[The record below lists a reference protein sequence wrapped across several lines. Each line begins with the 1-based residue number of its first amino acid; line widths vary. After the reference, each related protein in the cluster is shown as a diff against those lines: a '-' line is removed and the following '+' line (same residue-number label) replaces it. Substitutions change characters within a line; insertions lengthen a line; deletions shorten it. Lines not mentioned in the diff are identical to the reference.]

1 MIRINLLQSEGGSTS
16 SGGTGFVAL
25 AGVLV
30 LLLVGALYY
39 VQSSAQ
45 ADYDRVRDT
54 NRATK
59 KKIDALKKET
69 KEVEKLELEKEQ
81 LERQKQVLQ
90 GLVEGKNGPINML
103 YEMSEMLRVEDDSE
117 KKLAQKNKGWNPEWD
132 PKRMWIASFVEKNRV
147 VRIQG
152 FARSNEDV
160 AEFHHRLESSRHFV
174 EVTLRLSEVV
184 SFEELGGVKF
194 VKFTIDMVALYGKAD
209 VERYAR
215 GDLSLTKKKKRR

>member
-1 MIRINLLQSEGGSTS
+1 MIRINLLQSEHAAAST
-16 SGGTGFVAL
+16 GGTGFIAL
-25 AGVLV
+25 AGLLV
-30 LLLVGALYY
+30 LALVAGLYF
-39 VQSSAQ
+39 VQSGAE
-45 ADYDRVRDT
+45 DEYNRVRAT
-54 NRATK
+54 NNNTRS
-59 KKIDALKKET
+59 KIKALKKET

-103 YEMSEMLRVEDDSE
+103 FEMAEMVRVEDDSE

-132 PKRMWIASFVEKNRV
+132 PKRMWISSFFEKNRI
-147 VRIQG
+147 VRIEG

-184 SFEELGGVKF
+184 TFTELGGAKF
-194 VKFTIDMVALYGKAD
+194 VRFTIDAVALYGKAD

-215 GDLSLTKKKKRR
+215 GELSLTKKKRR